1 MDALYTWK
9 DAERKIRMYFS
20 KNIIPSVID
29 IDVYYDEIVIV
40 MKKSD
45 NNSEADIL
53 LDNVFGR
60 SYDASKKRLYLDL
73 SDTYM
78 NVDIEV
84 EDEEKKVKKIRP
96 LFHDVIYRSVS
107 YDEGILNDSKLDKCP
122 VVAFHSYKGGVGRTL
137 SLLAFVKAWS
147 CNKPDEQLL
156 IVDSDLEAP
165 GLTWLL
171 EKNTEGERFSYL
183 DLLELIQGGQMEN
196 EEIIKDVVGLIGDT
210 NISVDTGRVIVQH
223 PVLPTYRYEEQLLD
237 VYSSPESIV
246 RGNKS
251 RYVLAETLSMLGE
264 KMGASAVLVDLRAG
278 VSEFSAPLILDPR
291 VKKYLVTSTSFQSIQ
306 GTKTLLKQICKGLPI
321 SEEGIMP
328 EILLTMVPDGV
339 ETTEIKSELI
349 QEYSIP
355 ETDSSYTDNVVTEL
369 PFASELIHLTSLG
382 QIFKVLEGRDFYK
395 GINEIV
401 VNHYMESDKTE
412 SAVNNRE
419 KVVNEIH
426 KLAENQITAEG
437 SGKFAVLLTQP
448 IHNLLKKFSHQIPQA
463 VVLGAK
469 GAGKTFLFKEMISR
483 KTWQE
488 FAGSFDNTKHT
499 DITTY
504 IIPLITSKSLDGFE
518 NKIRETLSFFSK
530 NVSITGKNELFW
542 YENIDILQEFSKE
555 IHDRRE
561 WKELWIKC
569 ICGAF
574 NKTLDLALIDK
585 ELQEKEQRV
594 LFVAD
599 GLEEIFEK
607 TLESENE
614 KFAIQALVQDVL
626 NEFKIKYNNL
636 GLLVFLRKDLANNS
650 ITTNYEQFEN
660 QYRSIVLN
668 WSHEE
673 ALKLALWLVSRAVPE
688 FCADIELDN
697 ISNDAVEKKL
707 NRLWGVKLGKNS
719 SNEAYSSRWIL
730 AALSDFNSQ
739 LQARDI
745 IRFLQNA
752 TSTLGKN
759 TYPDRYIM
767 PTEIKNAVQK
777 CSKAKIEEIK
787 QEMAALRPILQELED
802 APADKKVLPFKAD
815 TFNWNV
821 NQEKI
826 LKQEGFLIVDNDK
839 YYLPEIIR
847 HALGFKYE
855 KGARPKVLSLLLKK

>member
-1 MDALYTWK
+1 MEALYTWK
-9 DAERKIRMYFS
+9 DVERKIKIYFS
-20 KNIIPSVID
+20 TNIVPSITV
-29 IDVYYDEIVIV
+29 IDVYYDEVVIV
-40 MKKSD
+40 KNRPDKK
-45 NNSEADIL
+45 NETDIL
-53 LDNVFGR
+53 LENIFGR
-60 SYDASKKRLYLDL
+60 SYDASKKRIFLDL
-73 SDTYM
+73 SDTYL

-84 EDEEKKVKKIRP
+84 EDEEKKA
-96 LFHDVIYRSVS
+96 LFHDVIYRNVS
-107 YDEGILNDSKLDKCP
+107 YDEGILGDSKLDKCP

-137 SLLAFVKAWS
+137 SLLAFLKAWS
-147 CNKPDEQLL
+147 CNKPDEKLL

-171 EKNTEGERFSYL
+171 EENTEGESFSYL

-196 EEIIKDVVGLIGDT
+196 EDIVESVIGLIDET
-210 NISVDTGRVIVQH
+210 TISVDTGRVIVQH
-223 PVLPTYRYEEQLLD
+223 AVLPTYRYEEQLLD
-237 VYSSPESIV
+237 VYTSPESIV
-246 RGNKS
+246 RGYSS
-251 RYVLAETLSMLGE
+251 RYVLAEMLSMLGE

-278 VSEFSAPLILDPR
+278 VSEFSAPLIFDPR

-306 GTKTLLKQICKGLPI
+306 GTKTLLKQICKGLPV

-339 ETTEIKSELI
+339 DTTEIKSELI
-349 QEYSIP
+349 QEYSVS
-355 ETDSSYTDNVVTEL
+355 EQNSSYTDNVITEL
-369 PFASELIHLTSLG
+369 PFASELIHLTSLM
-382 QIFKVLEGRDFYK
+382 QIFKVLEGRDYYK
-395 GINEIV
+395 EINEIV
-401 VNHYMESDKTE
+401 INRYMEPDKL
-412 SAVNNRE
+412 E
-419 KVVNEIH
+419 KVIMNRDKVINEIH
-426 KLAENQITAEG
+426 KLAKNQITAEG
-437 SGKFAVLLTQP
+437 SDKFAVLLTQP
-448 IHNLLKKFSHQIPQA
+448 IHNLLKKFSQQIPQA

-488 FAGSFDNTKHT
+488 FAGNFENAKQK
-499 DITTY
+499 DIITF
-504 IIPLITSKSLDGFE
+504 IIPLSTSRNLDGFE
-518 NKIRETLSFFSK
+518 NKIRETFLFFSK
-530 NVSITGKNELFW
+530 NVSIAGKNELFW
-542 YENIDILQEFSKE
+542 YENSDILQKFSKE
-555 IHDRRE
+555 NHNRQE
-561 WKELWIKC
+561 WKERWIKC

-574 NKTLDLALIDK
+574 NKTLDLELIEK
-585 ELQEKEQRV
+585 ELQKKKQRV

-607 TLESENE
+607 TLEYENE
-614 KFAIQALVQDVL
+614 RIAVQALVQDVL

-660 QYRSIVLN
+660 QYRSIALN

-697 ISNDAVEKKL
+697 ISNDVIEKKL
-707 NRLWGVKLGKNS
+707 NQLWGIKLGKNS

-759 TYPDRYIM
+759 SYPDRYIM

-787 QEMAALRPILQELED
+787 QEMAALRPILQALED
-802 APADKKVLPFKAD
+802 APADKKVLPFRAD
-815 TFNWNV
+815 TFNWSV

-826 LKQEGFLIVDNDK
+826 LKQEGFLIVDNGK

-855 KGARPKVLSLLLKK
+855 KGARPKVLSLLLRK